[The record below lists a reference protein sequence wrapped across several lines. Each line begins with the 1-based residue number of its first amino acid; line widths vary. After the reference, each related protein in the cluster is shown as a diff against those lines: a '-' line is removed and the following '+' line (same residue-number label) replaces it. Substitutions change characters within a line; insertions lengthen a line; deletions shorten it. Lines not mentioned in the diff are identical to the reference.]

1 MNNPNTL
8 SYWERDS
15 FFKDIDVAII
25 GSGIV
30 GLNAALTLKER
41 DPSVNVAVFERG
53 ALPEGASTR
62 NAGFACFGSITE
74 LMDDLE
80 NHSEEE
86 VFALVERRYRGLQ
99 RLRQR
104 VGDKN
109 LVYEE
114 LGGFEIFQNIKLA
127 VFEKCADSL
136 SYFNKNLKNI
146 IGREEVYKISN
157 HDFGF

>member
-15 FFKDIDVAII
+15 FFKDIDFAII

-30 GLNAALTLKER
+30 GLNAALTLKEQ
-41 DPSVNVAVFERG
+41 DPSVNVVVFERG
-53 ALPEGASTR
+53 VLPEGASTR

-114 LGGFEIFQNIKLA
+114 LGGFEIFQNIESNI
-127 VFEKCADSL
+127 FEKCADSL
-136 SYFNKNLKNI
+136 SYFNKNVKNM
-146 IGREEVYKISN
+146 IGREEV
-157 HDFGF
+157 

>member
-1 MNNPNTL
+1 MNSPNTL
-8 SYWERDS
+8 SFWERDS
-15 FFKDIDVAII
+15 FFKDIDFAII

-41 DPSVNVAVFERG
+41 DHSVNVAVFERG

-99 RLRQR
+99 RLRR
-104 VGDKN
+104 VSVK
-109 LVYEE
+109 V
-114 LGGFEIFQNIKLA
+114 
-127 VFEKCADSL
+127 VT
-136 SYFNKNLKNI
+136 
-146 IGREEVYKISN
+146 R
-157 HDFGF
+157 

>member
-30 GLNAALTLKER
+30 GLNAALTLKEQ
-41 DPSVNVAVFERG
+41 DPSVNVVVFERG

-74 LMDDLE
+74 LMDDLQH
-80 NHSEEE
+80 HSEEE

-114 LGGFEIFQNIKLA
+114 LGGFEIFQNIESNI
-127 VFEKCADSL
+127 FEKCADSL
-136 SYFNKNLKNI
+136 SYFNKNK
-146 IGREEVYKISN
+146 
-157 HDFGF
+157 